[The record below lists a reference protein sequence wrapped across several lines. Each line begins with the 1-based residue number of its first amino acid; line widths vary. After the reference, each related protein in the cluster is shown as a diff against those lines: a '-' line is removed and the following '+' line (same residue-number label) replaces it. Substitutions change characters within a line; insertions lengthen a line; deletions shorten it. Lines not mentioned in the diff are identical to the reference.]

1 MITSARMREHF
12 PPEPGTS
19 RGLRKGWTAGP
30 FIKVTFYQSS
40 LQQSSSSRNAAL
52 TGTEQ
57 PVQSRASS
65 EAMAGRSLGATFL
78 ARSTLGSLGTATPL
92 CYRRSGIVVPGTQ
105 RLDFECPN
113 GRMLLQDVW
122 LGHPQGSCGC
132 PSTATPSHGY
142 AEGSCADGPVLTE
155 PTLSQPCCSTQHA
168 LKPREQL
175 PNMLEAT
182 AAELSSKAYKNLSS

>member
-1 MITSARMREHF
+1 
-12 PPEPGTS
+12 
-19 RGLRKGWTAGP
+19 
-30 FIKVTFYQSS
+30 
-40 LQQSSSSRNAAL
+40 
-52 TGTEQ
+52 
-57 PVQSRASS
+57 
-65 EAMAGRSLGATFL
+65 MAGRTLGATFL
-78 ARSTLGSLGTATPL
+78 ARSTLASLGAATPL

-175 PNMLEAT
+175 PNT
-182 AAELSSKAYKNLSS
+182 SAAAWKHVPFNLCYKVRKCTLWLDKTYFVGNAKRCERLVNGTNTSVCQNFTLLCIEMRCPSLSRGPQRSSPN